1 MKKLHLLWL
10 ICLLLIACGSPEETE
25 TPASNNTAS
34 AVEPA
39 PTEDEGET
47 VAEQE
52 LETEEKPAES
62 AEEVVAEPVAVSN
75 GEYDVATSFAE
86 ADIVRATDNVK
97 GSDDHVVLIVEYG
110 DFQCP
115 ACAQFAPIMSQVAQ
129 DNPDSAKVIFR
140 HFPLRD
146 IHPNA
151 QKAAEAS
158 EAAAAQDAF
167 WAYHDALYE
176 QQREWA
182 QLDVQAARDFFVKLA
197 GELGLDTDRFGSE
210 LDSDFHAPTVNANY
224 DEAIALQLP
233 GTPSILLDG
242 QPIAGQNLPIQ
253 VEPWNSYIRD
263 QAQIAAMLELQY
275 DSAPEM
281 TIDEEKQYFA
291 TVTLENGDEFTMELF
306 PQSAPQ
312 TVNSFV
318 FLAQEGFFDGVTF
331 HRVLPNF
338 VAQTGDPSGTGRGGP
353 GYVIP
358 NEIDPDLSHSQPG
371 MVAMA
376 NSGPDTNGSQWYIT
390 LADTSNL
397 DGSYTIFGSVTDG
410 MDVVQAITPRDP
422 SVDPNAPAGDAIVSI
437 EISEQ

>member
-1 MKKLHLLWL
+1 MKKLHLVWL
-10 ICLLLIACGSPEETE
+10 IFALLVACGSADE
-25 TPASNNTAS
+25 ASI
-34 AVEPA
+34 
-39 PTEDEGET
+39 
-47 VAEQE
+47 VADSQE
-52 LETEEKPAES
+52 VVIAES
-62 AEEVVAEPVAVSN
+62 ASADDTVETIADPTEQPEANASEVATVAPSQPVTNDDYV
-75 GEYDVATSFAE
+75 VATSYAE
-86 ADIVRATDNVK
+86 ANVVRASDNVK
-97 GSDDHVVLIVEYG
+97 GSDDYAVLIIEYG

-115 ACAQFAPIMSQVAQ
+115 ACAQFAPIMSQVAK
-129 DNPDSAKVIFR
+129 DNPDSAKLIFR

-151 QKAAEAS
+151 QKAAEAA

-176 QQREWA
+176 RQRDWA
-182 QLDVQAARDFFVKLA
+182 QLDATAARDFFVSLA
-197 GELGLDTDRFGSE
+197 GELGLDADRFGSE
-210 LDSDFHAPTVNANY
+210 LDSDFHAPAVNANY

-253 VEPWNSYIRD
+253 IEPWNGYIRD
-263 QAQIAAMLELQY
+263 QALMAQMLEQQY
-275 DSAPEM
+275 DSPPAM
-281 TIDEEKQYFA
+281 MIDEGKQYLA
-291 TVTLENGDEFTMELF
+291 TVTLENGEQFTIELY

-318 FLAQEGFFDGVTF
+318 FLAREGFFDGVTF

-358 NEIDPDLSHSQPG
+358 NEIDPDLSHNQPG

-390 LADTSNL
+390 LADTSQL
-397 DGSYTIFGSVTDG
+397 DGSYTIFGMVTDG
-410 MDVVQAITPRDP
+410 MDVVQGITPRDP
-422 SVDPNAPAGDAIVSI
+422 SIDPNAPPGDAIVSI
-437 EISEQ
+437 EINEK

>member
-10 ICLLLIACGSPEETE
+10 VCILLFACGPASETVTDDAPEEVIAETE
-25 TPASNNTAS
+25 TT
-34 AVEPA
+34 
-39 PTEDEGET
+39 DDGF
-47 VAEQE
+47 VA
-52 LETEEKPAES
+52 TEEES
-62 AEEVVAEPVAVSN
+62 TEPDSEEQPETTSN
-75 GEYDVATSFAE
+75 DDIAVATSFAE
-86 ADIVRATDNVK
+86 ANVVRGIDNAK
-97 GSDDHVVLIVEYG
+97 GGDDYAVLIIEYG

-129 DNPDSAKVIFR
+129 DNPESAKLIFR

-151 QKAAEAS
+151 QKAAEAA

-167 WAYHDALYE
+167 WAFHDALYE
-176 QQREWA
+176 RQREWA
-182 QLDVQAARDFFVKLA
+182 QLDADGARDFFVSLA
-197 GELGLDTDRFGSE
+197 DELSLDTDRFTSE
-210 LDSDFHAPTVNANY
+210 LDSDFHAAKVNANY
-224 DEAIALQLP
+224 DEAIALSLP

-242 QPIAGQNLPIQ
+242 QPIAGESLPIQ
-253 VEPWNSYIRD
+253 VEPWNGYIRD
-263 QAQIAAMLELQY
+263 QAQIAEMLEQQY
-275 DSAPEM
+275 ESAPEM
-281 TIDEEKQYFA
+281 TIDEGSQYFA
-291 TVTLENGDEFTMELF
+291 TVTLENGDEFTMELYAE
-306 PQSAPQ
+306 SAPQ
-312 TVNSFV
+312 TVNSFI

-358 NEIDPDLSHSQPG
+358 NEIDPDLSHNQPG

-390 LADTSNL
+390 LADTSQL
-397 DGSYTIFGSVTDG
+397 DGSYTIFGMVTDG
-410 MDVVQAITPRDP
+410 MDVVQGITPRDP
-422 SVDPNAPAGDAIVSI
+422 SVDPNAPVGDAIVSI

>member
-1 MKKLHLLWL
+1 M
-10 ICLLLIACGSPEETE
+10 CLLLLVACGSPAELPTISEDVSETTDE
-25 TPASNNTAS
+25 LVEDANEPE
-34 AVEPA
+34 EPA
-39 PTEDEGET
+39 AT
-47 VAEQE
+47 
-52 LETEEKPAES
+52 
-62 AEEVVAEPVAVSN
+62 SN
-75 GEYDVATSFAE
+75 DDLVVATSSVE
-86 ADIVRATDNVK
+86 ANVVRAGDHAK
-97 GSDDHVVLIVEYG
+97 GSDDYVVLIIEYG

-115 ACAQFAPIMSQVAQ
+115 ACAQFAPIMSQVAK
-129 DNPDSAKVIFR
+129 DNPENAKIIFR

-151 QKAAEAS
+151 QKAAEAA

-176 QQREWA
+176 RQREWA
-182 QLDVQAARDFFVKLA
+182 QLDANGARDFFVSLA
-197 GELGLDTDRFGSE
+197 GELGLNTDQFSSE
-210 LDSDFHAPTVNANY
+210 LDSDFHAPKVNANY

-233 GTPSILLDG
+233 GTPSVLLDG
-242 QPIAGQNLPIQ
+242 QPIAGQSLPIQ
-253 VEPWNSYIRD
+253 LDPWNGYIRD
-263 QAQIAAMLELQY
+263 QAQIAQMLEQQY

-281 TIDEEKQYFA
+281 SIDENKQYLA
-291 TVTLENGDEFTMELF
+291 TVTLEGGDEFTMELY
-306 PQSAPQ
+306 PASAPQ

-318 FLAQEGFFDGVTF
+318 FLAREGFFDGVTF

-353 GYVIP
+353 GYAIP
-358 NEIDPDLSHSQPG
+358 NEIDPELSHAQPG

-390 LADTSNL
+390 LDDTSQL
-397 DGSYTIFGSVTDG
+397 DGDYTIFGMVTDG

-422 SVDPNAPAGDAIVSI
+422 NTNPNAPVGDMIVSI